1 MPVTQ
6 RPIATRL
13 AAPAAL
19 LLLAACGGGEGNGG
33 FAPNTPPT
41 GNEPPPTF
49 GGDNGTE
56 DQDSGLSASEQ
67 PDPANFTVENART
80 ITATTYVAAELAR
93 QLVRLGEDSLTGSG
107 LDGGI
112 VLQAGPASVQ
122 RTPQTNF
129 EVNEA
134 VRCANGGEVTFD
146 FRAPDDDT
154 RLEVGETLEA
164 DFDDCGLST
173 ATVDGRATL
182 ALQQLSG
189 TPSAVGDDWRFRLTG
204 DTTEL
209 TLEDGRNNTV
219 TIRDSRWHAEVI
231 ENTEAARRTRI
242 LELPAGGVTFDANSN
257 RALELQPL
265 DTAPVTL
272 QTTERRN
279 GPSETDLDFHV
290 RVIAPFLGGR
300 FIAEVTQTFAGL
312 TGEDPRG
319 GILSLA
325 SEDGSRITFTA
336 FPGGLLT
343 LTTDSNGD
351 NDLQDPEDGE
361 ATPTWSQ
368 FREAAEAF

>member
-1 MPVTQ
+1 M
-6 RPIATRL
+6 
-13 AAPAAL
+13 APAAL

-56 DQDSGLSASEQ
+56 DDGSGFREGEQ
-67 PDPANFTVENART
+67 PDPANFTAENARM

-93 QLVRLGEDSLTGSG
+93 QLVRLGEDPLTGTG

-112 VLQAGPASVQ
+112 VPQARPASVQ

-134 VRCANGGEVTFD
+134 VRCVNGGHVTFD
-146 FRAPDDDT
+146 FQAPDDDT
-154 RLEVGETLEA
+154 RFEVGETLEA
-164 DFDDCGLST
+164 DFDDCGLAT
-173 ATVDGRATL
+173 VTVDGRATL
-182 ALQQLSG
+182 ALRQLSG
-189 TPSAVGDDWRFRLTG
+189 TPSAVGDDWRFTLTG
-204 DTTEL
+204 ETTEL
-209 TLEDGRNNTV
+209 TLEDGRNHTV
-219 TIRDSRWHAEVI
+219 TIRDSQWRAEVI
-231 ENTEAARRTRI
+231 ENTGAGRRTRR
-242 LELPAGGVTFDANSN
+242 LELPEGRVTFDAKSN
-257 RALELQPL
+257 RALELDPL

-272 QTTERRN
+272 QATERRN
-279 GPSETDLDFHV
+279 GPSETDVDFHV

-300 FIAEVTQTFAGL
+300 FIAEVTEDFTGL
-312 TGEDPRG
+312 TGEDPRRG
-319 GILSLA
+319 TLSLA

-336 FPGGLLT
+336 SPGGLLT

-361 ATPTWSQ
+361 ETPTWRQ
-368 FREAAEAF
+368 FRAAAEAF